1 MTSIFPELDGWDEI
15 EHSRLTD
22 KNLLSL
28 IKATHKLVVS
38 LANLRSSVSSQ
49 VDYLQDK
56 VGRLQGSIDSL
67 HSDLKDD
74 IGKLN
79 KNFEGASASSTKLA
93 EALNKL
99 TFWGVLVAATGV
111 SVALVQ
117 FLYQNQI
124 WPFSR

>member
-1 MTSIFPELDGWDEI
+1 MASIFPELDGWDEI

-124 WPFSR
+124 WPFS